1 MKSRGGVLPPWGEKT
16 SPLRRMKM
24 RIIDLALKD
33 LSQVF
38 RDKRSL
44 MFLVAMPII
53 FTFFMG
59 FAYKSGKDNDADR
72 DLRIPL
78 GWVNN
83 DPGGYVSGQLF
94 EMLSASDAV
103 KLVELA
109 PDAVDESVRK
119 GEVAGALIVPAGYS
133 VQVSAGDDTSPQGDK
148 QLTLVADTNS
158 AQGQSLFQLVRTSVT
173 KVMSAVEIARLSA
186 ETVGKPNDASELTES
201 FASASQAW
209 SESDS
214 TSLVK
219 VELVMEESFLGDWYG
234 DNPYNQASPGILV
247 MFAIM
252 GLVSSGQILVQERKT
267 RTLQRMMSTSMRS
280 WEIIAGHTLAMF
292 AVVFAQIALLVIFGQ
307 LVLSVDYLHA
317 PLGTFLVSVALSL
330 WVAAMGMVIG
340 TTVRE
345 DSQVILFALMA
356 MFIFSALGGIWFPL
370 EVASGAFATIG
381 RVMPSAWAMTGYQN
395 ILMRGLGLESA
406 WMPTLVLLA
415 YALGFFV
422 LAVWRFRKMD
432 V

>member
-1 MKSRGGVLPPWGEKT
+1 
-16 SPLRRMKM
+16 M

-59 FAYKSGKDNDADR
+59 FAYKSGKDNDANR
-72 DLRIPL
+72 DTRIPL

-83 DPGGYVSGQLF
+83 DPSGYVSRQLF
-94 EMLSASDAV
+94 EMLSNSDSV
-103 KLVELA
+103 RLVELTA
-109 PDAVDESVRK
+109 DAVDESIRK
-119 GEVAGALIVPAGYS
+119 GEAAGALIMPAGYS
-133 VQVSAGDDTSPQGDK
+133 EQVSAGNEA
-148 QLTLVADTNS
+148 QLTLIADTSS

-173 KVMSAVEIARLSA
+173 KLMSAVEIARLSA

-209 SESDS
+209 SEADS
-214 TSLVK
+214 ASLVK
-219 VELVMEESFLGDWYG
+219 VEFAVDESFLGDWYG

-247 MFAIM
+247 QFAIM
-252 GLVSSGQILVQERKT
+252 GLVASGQILVQERKT
-267 RTLQRMMSTSMRS
+267 RTLQRLMSTAMRP
-280 WEIIAGHTLAMF
+280 WEIVAGHTLAMF
-292 AVVFAQIALLVIFGQ
+292 AVVFAQIALLVVFGQ
-307 LVLSVDYLHA
+307 LALSVDYLRE
-317 PLGTFLVSVALSL
+317 PLATLLVSVALSL
-330 WVAAMGMVIG
+330 WVAAMGLLIG
-340 TTVRE
+340 TVVKD
-345 DSQVILFALMA
+345 DSQVVLFALMA
-356 MFIFSALGGIWFPL
+356 MFIFSALGGTWFPL
-370 EVASGAFATIG
+370 EVASGAFAAIG
-381 RVMPSAWAMTGYQN
+381 KAMPSAWAMTGYQN

-406 WMPTLVLLA
+406 WMPTLILLA

-432 V
+432 G